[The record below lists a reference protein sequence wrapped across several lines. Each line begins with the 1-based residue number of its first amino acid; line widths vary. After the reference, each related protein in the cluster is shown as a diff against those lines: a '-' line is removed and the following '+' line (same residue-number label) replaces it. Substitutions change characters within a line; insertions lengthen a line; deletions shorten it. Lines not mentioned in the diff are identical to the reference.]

1 MGYTTDF
8 SGSFQLN
15 RPATVQEKNYLDKLA
30 KTRRMK
36 RDVKKLHKL
45 YKGKGGLPLVEI
57 ITPEMMAHAGYF
69 EELGFKVTLER
80 VNDNRTPEQ
89 IYGNEGEYFVGAGG
103 HAGQDRDASV
113 IEYNSPPSSQ
123 PGLWLQWVLNEDG
136 TQLKWDG
143 NEKFYGYVEWLKYLI
158 NHFFEPWGIK
168 LNGEVEWTG
177 EDRNDIGKIVVS
189 NNVVEVKEGKIIY

>member
-1 MGYTTDF
+1 MGYSTDF
-8 SGSFQLN
+8 SGSFQLS
-15 RPATVQEKNYLDKLA
+15 RPVTVQEKNYLDKLA
-30 KTRRMK
+30 ETRRMK
-36 RDVKKLHKL
+36 RDVEKLHEL
-45 YKGKGGLPLVEI
+45 YKGKHGNPFAK
-57 ITPEMMAHAGYF
+57 TR
-69 EELGFKVTLER
+69 EE
-80 VNDNRTPEQ
+80 

-103 HAGQDRDASV
+103 SFGQDSDASV
-113 IEYNSPPSSQ
+113 IDYNEAPGALDRNLFRDFIEYWEKSQQHKKDGKCQ

-136 TQLKWDG
+136 TQLEWDG

-177 EDRNDIGKIVVS
+177 EDRNDIGKIVVT

>member
-8 SGSFQLN
+8 SGSFQLS

-36 RDVKKLHKL
+36 RDVEKLHEL

-80 VNDNRTPEQ
+80 VNDTRTPEQ
-89 IYGNEGEYFVGAGG
+89 IYGNGGEYFVGAGG

-113 IEYNSPPSSQ
+113 IDYNSPPSSQ

-158 NHFFEPWGIK
+158 NHFFEPWGIN

-177 EDRNDIGKIVVS
+177 EDRNDIGKIVVT